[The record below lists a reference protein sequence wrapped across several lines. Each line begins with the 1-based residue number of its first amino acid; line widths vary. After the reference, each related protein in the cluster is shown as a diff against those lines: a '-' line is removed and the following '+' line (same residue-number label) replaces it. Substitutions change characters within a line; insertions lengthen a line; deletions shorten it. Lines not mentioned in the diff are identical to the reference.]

1 MRIEKKQQLEKRR
14 RRRMRQRVTGT
25 AARPRMSVR
34 FSGQH
39 VYVQFIDDENRVTLA
54 ATSTRAKGLPEGGP
68 WKANVDSAKRLG
80 AVAAGR
86 ATMARSRPWPTR
98 RAKADCSSK
107 PSKETYC
114 G

>member
-39 VYVQFIDDENRVTLA
+39 VYVQFIDDERNTVTRELSGQELMSDYELRLA
-54 ATSTRAKGLPEGGP
+54 KKG
-68 WKANVDSAKRLG
+68 
-80 AVAAGR
+80 
-86 ATMARSRPWPTR
+86 
-98 RAKADCSSK
+98 SSLLLRYRERK
-107 PSKETYC
+107 
-114 G
+114 